1 MRIEKMGSMQKQAA
15 YIVLPRKNFGWAF
28 GLE

>member
-1 MRIEKMGSMQKQAA
+1 MRIEKKGAMQKQAA
-15 YIVLPRKNFGWAF
+15 CIALPRKNFGWAF